1 MNKESSIM
9 QIFAGLTAFSRKF
22 IMKKNTNTNEVAV

>member
-22 IMKKNTNTNEVAV
+22 IMKKSKNINEVAV